1 MKKIFCDACGKEGAS
16 NRWGYRVHL
25 DTGLRADGY
34 MDSEGN
40 TVSGRDVE
48 VDMCN
53 RCYNE
58 IVGAAV
64 KLLKKAQSA

>member
-1 MKKIFCDACGKEGAS
+1 MKKVFCDACGKEGAS
-16 NRWGYRVHL
+16 NHWWYRVHL
-25 DTGLRADGY
+25 DKGLRADSY

-40 TVSGRDVE
+40 RVSGRDVE
-48 VDMCN
+48 VDLCN

-64 KLLKKAQSA
+64 KLLKEKQSA